1 MTLLSCRAADLVPPL
16 LSVVYPV
23 ISTWLLQLPLRSP
36 RSAEGPE
43 SMFSLSPA
51 LPLNNTT
58 TLLGRYL
65 PGSFVDSQTVSSHSD
80 SLEPRHV
87 YHLRSFKK
95 GRLASPR
102 SWAVPNPN
110 MSVSMSQ
117 GCEGCGDQGSCT
129 VPLRSTSGNF
139 PGQLGRGVSCY
150 PLTHCLC
157 CWNLISLPSW
167 SNSS

>member
-1 MTLLSCRAADLVPPL
+1 MAGKTAPPISKAKCSLERCPNFVNAKDLSAKRAPHSFFPQKPATLDITILWSSSPRPSSFICCLSSHFP
-16 LSVVYPV
+16 
-23 ISTWLLQLPLRSP
+23 WLLQLPLRSP
-36 RSAEGPE
+36 CSTEGPE

-65 PGSFVDSQTVSSHSD
+65 PGSFVASQTVSSRSD

-110 MSVSMSQ
+110 ISV
-117 GCEGCGDQGSCT
+117 CFH
-129 VPLRSTSGNF
+129 VPRL
-139 PGQLGRGVSCY
+139 
-150 PLTHCLC
+150 
-157 CWNLISLPSW
+157 
-167 SNSS
+167 